1 MQVKIKPNFCQRFFK
16 NVKKNLPI
24 GFFHNLKTFQMCKPP
39 PKVIFRREQREGNR
53 NIRRNASTLV
63 ISPLLTLL
71 SAHAESAVV
80 LKVLSLTKV
89 EDQISRCYFFPYYS
103 VWFMG
108 RFLCLYNVW
117 KGRSYV
123 NVNVFFVSLFNNQE
137 W

>member
-1 MQVKIKPNFCQRFFK
+1 
-16 NVKKNLPI
+16 
-24 GFFHNLKTFQMCKPP
+24 MCKPP

-103 VWFMG
+103 V
-108 RFLCLYNVW
+108 
-117 KGRSYV
+117 
-123 NVNVFFVSLFNNQE
+123 
-137 W
+137 